1 MDFLLTSSFI
11 PLFSYGLLFWVVS
24 LPLVGGISLFLIPVN
39 LFSKEIAEL
48 LIRGTGLFF
57 SLITFFLSLFLWLGF
72 DSSTAKFQF
81 VEALHW
87 VPSSNFSLVLGV
99 DGISLFFVILTTF
112 LVPLCLL
119 FSWDVP
125 SERIKEYFIA
135 FLFLEGFV
143 LLVFTVLDLLV
154 FYIFFESVLIP
165 MFMIIGVW
173 GSRERRV
180 RAAYFFFLYTLLGS
194 VFMLLALLLLYLEVG
209 TMDYQLLVHQV
220 IGINKQY
227 LLWLGFFASF
237 AVKVPMVPVHI
248 WLPEAHVEAP
258 TSGSVILA
266 GILLKLGTYGLV
278 RFSLPLFPSASV
290 YFTPLVYALAIT
302 AVIYTSLTAIR
313 QSDMKRIIAYAS
325 VAHMNLTL
333 VGLFSLTHQ
342 GVEGS
347 ILQMLSHGL
356 VSAALFLCV
365 GVLYDRHHSR
375 LVMYYSGLAHT
386 MPLFATIFLFF
397 TMANIGLPGT
407 SSFVGEFMILVG
419 IFQTNTFTAV
429 LSSLGMILGGAY
441 SLWLYNRVT
450 YGNIKTQYIGF
461 SQDVM
466 RREFVVFVPLT
477 IMTLVMGVYPKLF
490 LDVMHVSC
498 ANLIF
503 SVFRY

>member
-1 MDFLLTSSFI
+1 MDFFFSYFAFGL
-11 PLFSYGLLFWVVS
+11 SYGLLFWVVF
-24 LPLVGGISLFLIPVN
+24 LPLFGGGILLVIPTSLL
-39 LFSKEIAEL
+39 SKQAAEIL
-48 LIRGTGLFF
+48 MRGIGLFI
-57 SLITFFLSLFLWLGF
+57 SLVTFFLSLLLWLGF
-72 DSSTAKFQF
+72 DASTSKFQF
-81 VEALHW
+81 VEVLRW
-87 VPSSNFSLVLGV
+87 VPSANFEIILGV
-99 DGISLFFVILTTF
+99 DGISLFFVVLTTF

-125 SERIKEYFIA
+125 AIKVKEYFVA

-143 LLVFTVLDLLV
+143 LLVFTSLDLLV

-194 VFMLLALLLLYLEVG
+194 VFMLLALLLLYLESG
-209 TMDYQLLVHQV
+209 TTDYQLLVGQIV
-220 IGINKQY
+220 PANKQY

-237 AVKVPMVPVHI
+237 AVKVPMLPVHI

-278 RFSLPLFPSASV
+278 RFSLPLFPVASV
-290 YFTPLVYALAIT
+290 YFTPLVYALAIS

-333 VGLFSLTHQ
+333 VGLFSLTSQ

-347 ILQMLSHGL
+347 LLQMLSHGL

-407 SSFVGEFMILVG
+407 SSFVGEFLILAGV
-419 IFQTNTFTAV
+419 FQTNTFTAV
-429 LSSLGMILGGAY
+429 LCSTGMVLGGAY
-441 SLWLYNRVT
+441 ALWLYNRVV
-450 YGNIKTQYIGF
+450 YGNVKTQYIGF
-461 SQDVM
+461 SHDLS
-466 RREFVVFVPLT
+466 RREFVVFIPLI
-477 IMTLVMGVYPKLF
+477 IMTLVMGVYPKVF
-490 LDVMHVSC
+490 LDVLHVSC
-498 ANLIF
+498 TNLIF
-503 SVFRY
+503 LVCCS